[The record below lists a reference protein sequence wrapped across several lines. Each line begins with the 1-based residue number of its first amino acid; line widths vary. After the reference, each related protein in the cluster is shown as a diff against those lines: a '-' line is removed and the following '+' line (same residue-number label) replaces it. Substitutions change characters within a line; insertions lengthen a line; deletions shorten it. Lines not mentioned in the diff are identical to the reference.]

1 MGWVLHEISFYFP
14 LESEP
19 TLECV
24 CVFSVATTTIAGCD
38 DDDDDGYDGQDALS
52 RYNMHPTHMRG
63 RECLFVVFFFVL
75 LPWKTNVMHLGYI
88 ISL

>member
-1 MGWVLHEISFYFP
+1 M
-14 LESEP
+14 
-19 TLECV
+19 

-63 RECLFVVFFFVL
+63 RECLFVFFFCVVAMENKCDASRL
-75 LPWKTNVMHLGYI
+75 HHQLIILCGHRAIQSAVINV
-88 ISL
+88 